1 MKNENIFCG
10 VDPGLSGAFV
20 CIENDK
26 IKYKLAMPT
35 LTITKANGD
44 SRRIL
49 DQQGISSFLSQI
61 PAHTHVVIEE
71 QLAARNQNITAT
83 CTTCRNYGILLGAL
97 FAAHLFTT
105 EVTVSDWHAY
115 FGITPAREK
124 FSESTKV
131 QAFRICRLRFPVE
144 DFRRSQRSRVF
155 HDGITDATLLA
166 LYCQSLFVA
175 QVPSDASHMKKK
187 DVHVN
192 WGTRDRK
199 LGETG
204 K

>member
-1 MKNENIFCG
+1 MDTKIGFIGC
-10 VDPGLSGAFV
+10 DPGLAGGLVF
-20 CIENDK
+20 IFDDK

-49 DQQGISSFLSQI
+49 DQQGISSFLSRI

-105 EVTVSDWHAY
+105 EVTVSDWHTY

-124 FSESTKV
+124 FSDSTKV
-131 QAFRICRLRFPVE
+131 QAFKICRLRFPHE
-144 DFRRSQRSRVF
+144 DFRRTQRSHVF

-166 LYCQSLFVA
+166 LYCQSLFL
-175 QVPSDASHMKKK
+175 DEREK
-187 DVHVN
+187 
-192 WGTRDRK
+192 WYR
-199 LGETG
+199 
-204 K
+204 

>member
-1 MKNENIFCG
+1 MENKNFFCG
-10 VDPGLSGAFV
+10 ADPGLSGAFV
-20 CIENDK
+20 CIENNT

-105 EVTVSDWHAY
+105 EVTVSDWHTY

-124 FSESTKV
+124 FSDSTKV
-131 QAFRICRLRFPVE
+131 QAFKICRLRFPHE
-144 DFRRSQRSRVF
+144 DFRRTQRSHVF

-166 LYCQSLFVA
+166 LYCQSLFL
-175 QVPSDASHMKKK
+175 DEREK
-187 DVHVN
+187 
-192 WGTRDRK
+192 WYR
-199 LGETG
+199 
-204 K
+204 